1 MRKKIWCVFLL
12 VVFLLMAFFMNSVNA
27 AYDDY
32 YNSYTDSYSNDDYYK
47 NAYYSDNRENIV
59 DYDIEIPQKK
69 QYKENPNKLM
79 HLLTLPL
86 GYAIYLKWKSDK
98 NKML

>member
-59 DYDIEIPQKK
+59 DYDIEIHV
-69 QYKENPNKLM
+69 NKDASM
-79 HLLTLPL
+79 D
-86 GYAIYLKWKSDK
+86 GKF
-98 NKML
+98 